1 MFRSKQVNVW
11 LVMIVAAVMVGFAP
25 VFHALCIQPVNHSI
39 SSHVMADGSVM
50 QMNPS
55 VDLNNSAA
63 MDPLSLIEKL
73 PQNQGGMPLDGGEP
87 LSIIALFI
95 VPACLLL
102 VGIFLAIRKS
112 HYLVFQR
119 ILLPKNYLKPPRI
132 SYFPNYVDSLALGI
146 SRT

>member
-1 MFRSKQVNVW
+1 
-11 LVMIVAAVMVGFAP
+11 MIVAALMVGFAP
-25 VFHALCIQPVNHSI
+25 IFHALCVQPMNHSI

-50 QMNPS
+50 QMSPS
-55 VDLNNSAA
+55 VHLNNPAGTA
-63 MDPLSLIEKL
+63 KLSLIEKIT
-73 PQNQGGMPLDGGEP
+73 QNQGGIPLDGGEP
-87 LSIIALFI
+87 LSMIALFI

-119 ILLPKNYLKPPRI
+119 ILLPKIYLKPPRI

>member
-1 MFRSKQVNVW
+1 
-11 LVMIVAAVMVGFAP
+11 MIVAALMVGFAP
-25 VFHALCIQPVNHSI
+25 IFHALCVQPMNHSI

-50 QMNPS
+50 HMSPS
-55 VDLNNSAA
+55 VHLNNPAGNA
-63 MDPLSLIEKL
+63 QLSLIEKL

-87 LSIIALFI
+87 FTIIALFI

-119 ILLPKNYLKPPRI
+119 ILLPKIYLKPPRI